1 MSTWHDELLH
11 ILSGAGVGIPGVN
24 MFASSQK
31 TLPKGAGPYLSV
43 ITTGGSGP
51 ENTHNYTTVPAYQI
65 PGAQIVVRADNSYP
79 AAEAMARRA
88 YNALFAISNEWIGS
102 GVLSSTGT
110 WYRKIRPTQE
120 PFDLGLDAEGRAR
133 VAFNVL
139 GDKKVSPL

>member
-11 ILSGAGVGIPGVN
+11 IFSGAGVGIPGVN
-24 MFASSQK
+24 MFATTAK
-31 TLPKGAGPYLSV
+31 TLPKGNGPFLSV
-43 ITTGGSGP
+43 IPTGGSGP
-51 ENTHNYTTVPAYQI
+51 DNTHNYTTVPAYQI
-65 PGAQIVVRADNSYP
+65 PGAQIVVRSNSYP

-88 YNALFAISNEWIGS
+88 YNACFATANEWIGS
-102 GVLSSTGT
+102 GVLSATGT